1 MNLENAKG
9 WLVGEKNKGMEA
21 MFLMMN
27 DARLKL
33 DSRYSNV

>member
-9 WLVGEKNKGMEA
+9 WLVGRKNKGMEA

-27 DARLKL
+27 DARLKVGL
-33 DSRYSNV
+33 KV